1 MTAGSPAPLPT
12 ATGTLVSNNPA
23 LITGLQPGT
32 QYIFYVRAIC
42 PTSGT
47 SAWSSGKNFLTLVIN
62 DDCSGAL
69 FAPVNSSSVCQQI
82 ITGTIAGAT
91 ASIPGINAPCVGT
104 SDDDV
109 WFQFIATNTYLNIS
123 LQNVTGSTT
132 NLNYAVYSGQC
143 GTLTQVFCSPA
154 NALSNVANNLVV
166 GQTYFIRVYSF
177 ANTPQTS
184 TFDLCITTPSTC
196 SNSNTICNLF
206 GENTPSTLGVSSL
219 GTIGC
224 LLSSPDPTFY
234 TLEVATTGPINLFL
248 SQNALPNGQGA
259 GRDID
264 YAAWGPFTSQAQAC
278 SVVGNQAPF
287 APPGIGVPVT
297 QTTGCSFS
305 AASTETLN
313 IANALAGQI
322 YIILITNY
330 SQQSGFINLTQT
342 NFGQPGAGTVSCCP
356 EAFFKYL
363 PASYC
368 KASGAPNP
376 VAVITVGSLS
386 GVFSSPYTPGLVF
399 ANTATGE
406 IDLAASAPGNY
417 VIVNTLLASGTCQQ
431 KVRTYTINISEPTS
445 AIINYG
451 SPSYCKSVTALQ
463 AVSQTGTPGG
473 SYSAIPNIGLSIN
486 PTTGDINPSL
496 SSPGVYTVIYGLPGS
511 ICTTGNPSTQVEIIA
526 LPNIVQ
532 PAPVVVCDS
541 YSLQPITVGNY
552 YSQSN
557 GVGTPLDINVPL
569 ISSQLVYIYA
579 VNSNGCSNEK
589 SFSVTINSVPTP
601 TYTPTASS
609 CSSATGTITVN
620 TPVSATGTTP
630 DNIIIYKVT
639 DAGSQA
645 PLAYRSLTYIGLYN
659 GTGSTVNLANYKLKV
674 YNNGISTL
682 PANNNLALSGSMPN
696 NSTKIIAIGSANN
709 PATGV
714 VPSLTFATCSG
725 VNNNDNIRLT
735 TSTDVVVDNWGTTD
749 GSIFT
754 PSGQVGYTYT
764 RNPDATP
771 LPSVTWNPADWTVV
785 LPEDYSNINSYSL
798 AVSNYQYSLDNGAFQ
813 SGTFFNN
820 LAVGNHILIV
830 KDLTTGCLSAP
841 VTITIA
847 PLNPITAVTTFDYQ
861 PTAVVCQNATTNP
874 IPNTSA
880 TGFTFGGTFSEDTN
894 LSTGLVFV
902 STLTGE
908 IDLANST
915 PGIHTVIYKVID
927 QPSSCLTG
935 TQSSATIEIKPI
947 ITPVIGF
954 SYPVSICKNA
964 LPTLL
969 APLAPGLS
977 SFAMFS
983 VTPPTGLAINS
994 TTGVI
999 DLANSTAGMYDIVV
1013 TVAADSNTCRVSAT
1027 TAPAVS
1033 LEIKP
1038 VVTLETGFGYNAPLC
1053 ANNGTELPNPNP
1065 GFATGGT
1072 YTSTPPGLI
1081 INSSTGAIDLTST
1094 PGPYTVTYMVN
1105 PVVSNC
1111 EVSTPGTTQVTIVPP
1126 VSIELTGGCQSV
1138 KYVLTA
1144 TPVNGS
1150 FVPET
1155 ATFAW
1160 HNAPGVN
1167 VGSTQSIE
1175 VPATG
1180 IYTVTVTVAGCDT
1193 VSAPFTVDSIIC
1205 VIQKGISVN
1214 NDGLNDTFD
1223 LRGFNVKKLTLFNRY
1238 GMKVYSL
1245 ENYTNEWGG
1254 KSDKGDELPDGTYYY
1269 IIDRN
1274 NGETKTG
1281 WIYINRAQ

>member
-1 MTAGSPAPLPT
+1 M
-12 ATGTLVSNNPA
+12 
-23 LITGLQPGT
+23 
-32 QYIFYVRAIC
+32 
-42 PTSGT
+42 
-47 SAWSSGKNFLTLVIN
+47 
-62 DDCSGAL
+62 
-69 FAPVNSSSVCQQI
+69 
-82 ITGTIAGAT
+82 
-91 ASIPGINAPCVGT
+91 
-104 SDDDV
+104 
-109 WFQFIATNTYLNIS
+109 FIS
-123 LQNVTGSTT
+123 EVT
-132 NLNYAVYSGQC
+132 
-143 GTLTQVFCSPA
+143 
-154 NALSNVANNLVV
+154 
-166 GQTYFIRVYSF
+166 
-177 ANTPQTS
+177 
-184 TFDLCITTPSTC
+184 D
-196 SNSNTICNLF
+196 
-206 GENTPSTLGVSSL
+206 
-219 GTIGC
+219 
-224 LLSSPDPTFY
+224 
-234 TLEVATTGPINLFL
+234 ATTG
-248 SQNALPNGQGA
+248 
-259 GRDID
+259 
-264 YAAWGPFTSQAQAC
+264 
-278 SVVGNQAPF
+278 
-287 APPGIGVPVT
+287 
-297 QTTGCSFS
+297 
-305 AASTETLN
+305 
-313 IANALAGQI
+313 
-322 YIILITNY
+322 
-330 SQQSGFINLTQT
+330 
-342 NFGQPGAGTVSCCP
+342 
-356 EAFFKYL
+356 
-363 PASYC
+363 
-368 KASGAPNP
+368 
-376 VAVITVGSLS
+376 
-386 GVFSSPYTPGLVF
+386 
-399 ANTATGE
+399 
-406 IDLAASAPGNY
+406 
-417 VIVNTLLASGTCQQ
+417 
-431 KVRTYTINISEPTS
+431 
-445 AIINYG
+445 
-451 SPSYCKSVTALQ
+451 
-463 AVSQTGTPGG
+463 
-473 SYSAIPNIGLSIN
+473 
-486 PTTGDINPSL
+486 
-496 SSPGVYTVIYGLPGS
+496 
-511 ICTTGNPSTQVEIIA
+511 
-526 LPNIVQ
+526 
-532 PAPVVVCDS
+532 
-541 YSLQPITVGNY
+541 
-552 YSQSN
+552 
-557 GVGTPLDINVPL
+557 
-569 ISSQLVYIYA
+569 
-579 VNSNGCSNEK
+579 
-589 SFSVTINSVPTP
+589 
-601 TYTPTASS
+601 
-609 CSSATGTITVN
+609 
-620 TPVSATGTTP
+620 
-630 DNIIIYKVT
+630 
-639 DAGSQA
+639 
-645 PLAYRSLTYIGLYN
+645 SLTYVEIFN
-659 GTGSTVNLANYKLKV
+659 GTGTSVDLANYKLKI
-674 YNNGISTL
+674 YNNGNSTASCDL
-682 PANNNLALSGSMPN
+682 TLSGIMANNSVKVIAVGSTTN
-696 NSTKIIAIGSANN
+696 AG
-709 PATGV
+709 GV
-714 VPSLTFATCSG
+714 IPDLVFATCGG
-725 VNNNDNIRLT
+725 VNIDDNIRLT
-735 TSTDVVVDNWGTTD
+735 TSSDVAIDIWGRTD
-749 GSIFT
+749 GVAFT
-754 PSGQVGYTYT
+754 PLNQPGYTYR
-764 RNPDATP
+764 RNTSAIA
-771 LPSVTWNPADWTVV
+771 PSTTWNPADWSTTD
-785 LPEDYSNINSYSL
+785 PEDYTLIGSYPFVASY
-798 AVSNYQYSLDNGAFQ
+798 YQYSLDNGAFT

-820 LAVGNHILIV
+820 LAVGDHILIV

-1081 INSSTGAIDLTST
+1081 INSSTGAIDLTSI

-1160 HNAPGVN
+1160 HNALGVN

-1193 VSAPFTVDSIIC
+1193 VSAPFPVDSIIC